1 MGLSRRKRRA
11 DDKRPAPCE
20 TPLAGSRGVGQSVDV
35 GKEVAA
41 RRVVAFSND
50 YNGII
55 CPNADAH
62 LIDTVGENQ
71 LWSNETDPLIKENPG
86 ALAGATGTMEEASK
100 LRKKEYSDAGAS
112 ASRGRPLPGSW
123 SRVRWDWKRAV
134 RRDSRLSKTAKL
146 LAVTLV
152 DDFANNDSGRCN
164 PTVSTLCEATG
175 DPERTVQK
183 ALTDLQACGWIH
195 RKKGRGRGRSS
206 ETTFTAEPEA
216 AAQIGCAR
224 DNAPADRPEMP
235 VQNYAPYRAKTGAR
249 QQTQKVQLAAP
260 INVKAAVKKV
270 QEPARK
276 GAAAGGSHKEPRYN
290 LETKGNG
297 FFEKPVCNLAGVAHF
312 DSDREAA
319 WNEYLAARGW
329 PNLAQL
335 GVLSSDREGR
345 GWEVPYRRPPGRN
358 NQIENR
364 ITARWVEWAM
374 HQMEKRKAA

>member
-1 MGLSRRKRRA
+1 MQKRSR
-11 DDKRPAPCE
+11 
-20 TPLAGSRGVGQSVDV
+20 
-35 GKEVAA
+35 
-41 RRVVAFSND
+41 
-50 YNGII
+50 
-55 CPNADAH
+55 
-62 LIDTVGENQ
+62 
-71 LWSNETDPLIKENPG
+71 SNEKIPSEKENPG

-100 LRKKEYSDAGAS
+100 LHCKRYSDADAGAS
-112 ASRGRPLPGSW
+112 SSKGMPLFGSW
-123 SRVRWDWKRAV
+123 NRARWAWKRAV
-134 RRDSRLSKTAKL
+134 RRDARLSKTAKL

-206 ETTFTAEPEA
+206 ETTFTAEPAA

-224 DNAPADRPEMP
+224 DNAPADRPEKP
-235 VQNYAPYRAKTGAR
+235 AQNSAPYRSKMGAR
-249 QQTQKVQLAAP
+249 QQTRTVQLAAP
-260 INVKAAVKKV
+260 IDVKEAVKKV
-270 QEPARK
+270 QEPAQK

-290 LETKGNG
+290 LKTQGNG
-297 FFEKPVCNLAGVAHF
+297 FCEKPVCNLAGVAYF

-319 WNEYLAARGW
+319 WDEYLAARGW
-329 PNLAQL
+329 PSLAQL
-335 GVLSSDREGR
+335 GVLSSDRNGR

-374 HQMEKRKAA
+374 QQMEKREAA

>member
-1 MGLSRRKRRA
+1 MSQPRTYA
-11 DDKRPAPCE
+11 SPDFTASPVDQ
-20 TPLAGSRGVGQSVDV
+20 TPAGSCGFDQNEAGTDIQQWHKSDTSCSGDV
-35 GKEVAA
+35 HAPA
-41 RRVVAFSND
+41 
-50 YNGII
+50 
-55 CPNADAH
+55 
-62 LIDTVGENQ
+62 
-71 LWSNETDPLIKENPG
+71 KENPG

-100 LRKKEYSDAGAS
+100 LRRKVYADAGAS
-112 ASRGRPLPGSW
+112 ASKGMPLPGSW
-123 SRVRWDWKRAV
+123 NRVRWAWKRAV
-134 RRDSRLSKTAKL
+134 RRDARLSKTAKL

-224 DNAPADRPEMP
+224 DNAPAGRSEKP
-235 VQNYAPYRAKTGAR
+235 VQNSAPYRAKTVAR

-260 INVKAAVKKV
+260 IDVKEAVKKV
-270 QEPARK
+270 QEPAQK
-276 GAAAGGSHKEPRYN
+276 GAAAGGSYKEPRYN
-290 LETKGNG
+290 LKTQGSG
-297 FFEKPVCNLAGVAHF
+297 FCEKPICNLASVAHF
-312 DSDREAA
+312 GSDREAA

-329 PNLAQL
+329 PSLAQL

-358 NQIENR
+358 NHLENR
-364 ITARWVEWAM
+364 ITVRWVEWAM
-374 HQMEKRKAA
+374 HKMEEREAA